1 MALPNRPQASSA
13 KRMRGFTL
21 IEVMVAMVILG
32 LVMSSLYVTFRTGV
46 KAYDIGSTHSQGE
59 QMARFTIAQVTNDLR
74 NLYYKKAS
82 QYNVTRRQ
90 REAVLAERER
100 LAVQTGR
107 RFTEQDDENMPELG
121 PRIDLGMR
129 GNDGGDTDDLTFVRL
144 QALGRSED
152 RKLWGLARVRY
163 FVAGNALYRSLD
175 DVKAPETDEDGNEIP
190 KPYPPQVDKMANH
203 VKGFDV
209 KFGYY
214 YDKEWKE
221 AEDWDSEAARY
232 RNPPKEEEEEEAV
245 TTTAAG
251 GQTSQPLEV
260 DAVPAWAKITFTF
273 TDPKKE
279 EKEKKFEQIV
289 RLPQSQETY
298 LPDDVDQSATRR
310 SPLGGRR
317 SR

>member
-1 MALPNRPQASSA
+1 MKPGGRRA
-13 KRMRGFTL
+13 FTL

-32 LVMSSLYVTFRTGV
+32 LVMSSLYATFRTGV

-59 QMARFTIAQVTNDLR
+59 QMARFTIAQVTDDLR

-90 REAVLAERER
+90 REAMLAERER
-100 LAVQTGR
+100 LSVQTGR
-107 RFTEQDDENMPELG
+107 RFAEQDEENMPELG
-121 PRIDLGMR
+121 PRIDLALR
-129 GNDGGDTDDLTFVRL
+129 GNDAGDTDELTFIRL
-144 QALGRSED
+144 QTLERSED

-175 DVKAPETDEDGNEIP
+175 DVKAPEVDEDGNEIP
-190 KPYPPQVDKMANH
+190 KPYPPQVDKLANH
-203 VKGFDV
+203 VKGFDL

-221 AEDWDSEAARY
+221 AEDWDSESARY
-232 RNPPKEEEEEEAV
+232 RNPPKEEEEQEPV

-260 DAVPAWAKITFTF
+260 DAVPAWVKITFTF

-279 EKEKKFEQIV
+279 EKEKKYEQII
-289 RLPQSQETY
+289 RLPQSQESY
-298 LPDDVDQSATRR
+298 LPEDVNQDAARRR
-310 SPLGGRR
+310 SSAWRR
-317 SR
+317 DR